1 MAKQL
6 PFWGKLVYGVGS
18 GGFGLIDRVFI
29 TYLMYYYVIKPI
41 RGDEP
46 LVSAF
51 AFGIIMFLGR
61 VVDAIADPVIA
72 RWSDNFNSPL
82 GRRTPFMLWS
92 GILYVAVFI
101 ALFYPPVAGI
111 SMINNI
117 YLTVLLG
124 LYFLLFTAYVC
135 PYLAL
140 LPELARSNRDRVD
153 LATSKALFSIIG
165 VAVAF
170 IGGGLLIGSLGP
182 RGMVWVMG
190 VLGLVMLYLPLLI
203 KERDYA
209 RSEPAT
215 LALLEALKT
224 TFKNRAFVIYLIA
237 NVTFWLGFNIV
248 TLNLAGY
255 VEVLL
260 GKPESDIAL
269 YFGVVLAVAFAFF
282 LPLNML
288 CKKFGLKAMMMFSL
302 VIFAV
307 LLPFIYFLGQ
317 PMFSLAPETFALILM
332 ALLGIPVSAIF
343 VVPDAIVAAVS
354 DLEAKLSGQ
363 RREAMYFGAQG
374 FVLKLA
380 LGVSTIIT
388 GGLLQFFG
396 SSAAEPLGIQLTG
409 PVAALCMLIGIIV
422 FTRYPEHEVTAY
434 QDADSISA

>member
-422 FTRYPEHEVTAY
+422 FTRYPETEVTAY

>member
-1 MAKQL
+1 
-6 PFWGKLVYGVGS
+6 
-18 GGFGLIDRVFI
+18 
-29 TYLMYYYVIKPI
+29 
-41 RGDEP
+41 
-46 LVSAF
+46 
-51 AFGIIMFLGR
+51 
-61 VVDAIADPVIA
+61 
-72 RWSDNFNSPL
+72 
-82 GRRTPFMLWS
+82 
-92 GILYVAVFI
+92 
-101 ALFYPPVAGI
+101 

-422 FTRYPEHEVTAY
+422 FTRYPETEVTAY

>member
-101 ALFYPPVAGI
+101 ALFYPPVAGN

-422 FTRYPEHEVTAY
+422 FTRYPETEVTAY
-434 QDADSISA
+434 QEADSISA